1 MFKCKE
7 FIFAL
12 LILFFLSFSFYPT
25 VFELSKANRLTD
37 SNREFILEHNFYWPD
52 FNLYLS
58 KIRQGTEGHWTA
70 VEKYTSEI
78 HEGSLIQE
86 FYVILGELGR
96 IFGMNP
102 NSTYQL
108 GRMVLSPLLLLMILV
123 LVRYFFPSFIW
134 QVTAFIIILVSG
146 SFPRFYIDGGGV
158 AQVGRY
164 MEWWSNIDALQRIT
178 FIPHILFGQVVS
190 FFLLY
195 QLTALRFTL
204 NAKKL
209 IILILLG
216 NAVGLVFPPSLMTL
230 IGVLALLV
238 LVNIWRTYRTDP
250 AVRHFIQNISSG
262 INISALQKFSP
273 SSLRDIRK
281 ILVFIFFSAGSF
293 ISLLYI
299 LIITRQ
305 VPWSSLII
313 FHQTHPMLIPFSD
326 YILGTGPVF
335 FLAIFGCI
343 ISVVKRDRKFQPLI
357 FWLIVTF
364 AFALLFTHVKEQSP
378 LRFTQTGLF
387 IPLGILGTYFFY
399 WLYQIISGKM
409 LAKTGEEAAILAKL
423 GVISLIIFYIGENMY
438 MMKVSLEWQTNFITQ
453 RAVATIPLVPYPPQT
468 MYPLKAWMDGIR
480 WLRHTTNHNS
490 VVLAEITAGN
500 YIPAYAGNF
509 VYFGQSNTVDYN
521 RKGGEV
527 DRFFKGEMTQDEAKE
542 LFRNGRIDY
551 VFFSVQEKEV
561 SGGHPPTDFYPF
573 LQPIYQNSLVTIY
586 RTD

>member
-1 MFKCKE
+1 MFKYKE

-25 VFELSKANRLTD
+25 VFELSKADHLTD
-37 SNREFILEHNFYWPD
+37 QNREFILEHNFYWPD

-58 KIRQGTEGHWTA
+58 KIRQGTEGHFTA

-78 HEGSLIQE
+78 HQGSLIQE

-96 IFGMNP
+96 IINMDP
-102 NSTYQL
+102 NSAYQL
-108 GRMVLSPLLLLMILV
+108 GRIILSPLLLLMILV

-146 SFPRFYIDGGGV
+146 SFPRFYIDGGG
-158 AQVGRY
+158 ATQVGRY

-195 QLTALRFTL
+195 QITNHKEQITK
-204 NAKKL
+204 NKL
-209 IILILLG
+209 LLYILLG

-230 IGVLALLV
+230 LGVLALLV
-238 LVNIWRTYRTDP
+238 LVRIWRTYRTDP
-250 AVRHFIQNISSG
+250 AVRHLIQNISSG

-273 SSLRDIRK
+273 SSLKNIRK
-281 ILVFIFFSAGSF
+281 TLIFIFFSAGSF

-299 LIITRQ
+299 FIITRQ

-335 FLAIFGCI
+335 FLAIFGCV
-343 ISVVKRDRKFQPLI
+343 ISVLKRDRKFQPLI

-387 IPLGILGTYFFY
+387 IPLGVLGTYFFY
-399 WLYQIISGKM
+399 WLWQIVSGKF
-409 LAKTGEEAAILAKL
+409 LSNLGEEIVILTKL
-423 GVISLIIFYIGENMY
+423 GVCSLIIFYILENLY
-438 MMKVSLEWQTNFITQ
+438 MMKVSLAWQTNFITQ
-453 RAVATIPLVPYPPQT
+453 RAIATIPPVPYPPQT

-480 WLRHTTNHNS
+480 WLRDNTNHNS

-500 YIPAYAGNF
+500 YIPAYAGDY

-527 DRFFKGEMTQDEAKE
+527 DRFFKGEMTKEEAKE
-542 LFRNGRIDY
+542 LIRNGRINY
-551 VFFSVQEKEV
+551 IFFSIQEKEV
-561 SGGHPPTDFYPF
+561 SVGHPPTDFYPF
-573 LQPIYQNSLVTIY
+573 LQPVYQNSLVTIY

>member
-108 GRMVLSPLLLLMILV
+108 GRMILSPLLLLMILV

-409 LAKTGEEAAILAKL
+409 LAKTGEEVAILAKL

-542 LFRNGRIDY
+542 LFRSGRIDY